1 MLEPLIE
8 TIIDSLKL
16 LPFLFF
22 TYLFMEYLEDRM
34 TGKTG
39 KILQKSGKTGP
50 LWCAVLGMLPQCGF
64 SAAASNLYT
73 GRVITMGTLI
83 AIYLST
89 SDEMLPILI
98 SEAVDPILIAKIL
111 LIKVAIGMTAGFLI
125 DIVFERLLKQKRA
138 EPDIHHFC
146 EHEHCHCGEGILK
159 PAIRHTIQ
167 IFFFIFLVSL
177 CLNYVIE
184 FLGTE
189 VLANFILNKPV
200 IGELL
205 AGIIGLIP
213 NCAASVIITDL
224 YLKGLMSLGAMMSGL
239 LVGAGVGLVV
249 LWRVNSSFKDT
260 LKVIGILYVCG
271 ISAGLLLELTHIVL

>member
-1 MLEPLIE
+1 ML
-8 TIIDSLKL
+8 
-16 LPFLFF
+16 
-22 TYLFMEYLEDRM
+22 
-34 TGKTG
+34 
-39 KILQKSGKTGP
+39 
-50 LWCAVLGMLPQCGF
+50 V
-64 SAAASNLYT
+64 
-73 GRVITMGTLI
+73 
-83 AIYLST
+83 
-89 SDEMLPILI
+89 
-98 SEAVDPILIAKIL
+98 
-111 LIKVAIGMTAGFLI
+111 
-125 DIVFERLLKQKRA
+125 LLKQKRA

-213 NCAASVIITDL
+213 NCAASVVITQL
-224 YLKGLMSLGAMMSGL
+224 YLDGILPFGTMMAGL
-239 LVGAGVGLVV
+239 LVSSGIGVLI
-249 LWRVNSSFKDT
+249 LFRVNDDRKANFKILFLLYT
-260 LKVIGILYVCG
+260 IGVVSGILLNLIWG
-271 ISAGLLLELTHIVL
+271 

>member
-50 LWCAVLGMLPQCGF
+50 LWGAVLGMLPQCGF

-73 GRVITMGTLI
+73 GRVITMGTLL

-98 SEAVDPILIAKIL
+98 SEAVNPILIAKIL

-213 NCAASVIITDL
+213 NCAASVVITQL
-224 YLKGLMSLGAMMSGL
+224 YLDGILPFGTMMAGL
-239 LVGAGVGLVV
+239 LVSSGIGVLI
-249 LWRVNSSFKDT
+249 LFRVNDDRKANFKILFLLYT
-260 LKVIGILYVCG
+260 IGVVSGILLNLIWG
-271 ISAGLLLELTHIVL
+271 